1 MRVSIRAGIARG
13 TLSAPPS
20 KSMAHRLLLCAALAE
35 GVSTVH
41 GVAQSEDLCATL
53 DCIRALGA
61 DWTRADDTVT
71 VRGGLAPTGLPF
83 CCRESGSTLR
93 FFIPVSLLSGGDVT
107 FTGTERL
114 MERGIGIYEAVF
126 AEKGIGVQK
135 SPDRLRLHGRLS
147 AGEYTLS
154 GGVSSQFISGLLFA
168 LPLLAGD
175 STLRILPPVESRPYL
190 DLTRAAQRQ
199 FGIHSEERTRNCFS
213 VAGGQ
218 CYRAAEV
225 SVEGDWSN
233 AAALLALNALG
244 GDVRLSG
251 LSRESL
257 QGDRVC
263 EDYLAAL
270 ERPDA
275 VLDLSACPD
284 LAPVLFAVAAAKH
297 GAHFTGTRRL
307 RLKESDRAQTMAT
320 ELKKFGV
327 FTRIEED
334 TVTVAP
340 AALTPP
346 TEPLEAHNDHRIVMA
361 LALLASVTG
370 GVIEG
375 AQAVKKSYPTFFDD
389 LRRVGLEIT
398 YGA

>member
-1 MRVSIRAGIARG
+1 M
-13 TLSAPPS
+13 
-20 KSMAHRLLLCAALAE
+20 
-35 GVSTVH
+35 
-41 GVAQSEDLCATL
+41 
-53 DCIRALGA
+53 
-61 DWTRADDTVT
+61 
-71 VRGGLAPTGLPF
+71 
-83 CCRESGSTLR
+83 
-93 FFIPVSLLSGGDVT
+93 
-107 FTGTERL
+107 
-114 MERGIGIYEAVF
+114 
-126 AEKGIGVQK
+126 
-135 SPDRLRLHGRLS
+135 
-147 AGEYTLS
+147 
-154 GGVSSQFISGLLFA
+154 
-168 LPLLAGD
+168 
-175 STLRILPPVESRPYL
+175 
-190 DLTRAAQRQ
+190 
-199 FGIHSEERTRNCFS
+199 
-213 VAGGQ
+213 
-218 CYRAAEV
+218 
-225 SVEGDWSN
+225 
-233 AAALLALNALG
+233 
-244 GDVRLSG
+244 RLSG

-275 VLDLSACPD
+275 LLDLSACPD

-307 RLKESDRAQTMAT
+307 RLKESDRAQAMAK

-340 AALTPP
+340 AAPTPP